1 MDKTSTTNGSADY
14 SQEATCELIKVAGLL
29 NTEEWDT
36 VRCYLQGLQS
46 DVNDDVVKRIV
57 RFSKNYNEKKFTG
70 ENIIC

>member
-14 SQEATCELIKVAGLL
+14 SQEATSELIKVAGLL